1 MVLVVGQ
8 LCEIGDLH
16 SITGL
21 PQTLQVIVPFFDPDL
36 TVSQIRHFV
45 K

>member
-1 MVLVVGQ
+1 MVFVVGQ
-8 LCEIGDLH
+8 LWEIGDLH

-21 PQTLQVIVPFFDPDL
+21 PQTLQVIVPFFDRTSSLP
-36 TVSQIRHFV
+36 QIRQFV